1 MDCQVDGVWQSMTR
15 IAPAPI
21 ASMPVLVADDEG
33 VTRHFLDAT
42 LRSWG
47 YAVTLARDGN
57 EAWAALASESGPALA
72 IIDWMMPGLD
82 GLELCRRLRARQ
94 DRYVYVL
101 LLSGRGDKGD
111 VVLGLDAGADDY
123 IVKPFQLD
131 ELQARLR
138 SGCRILDL
146 EGKLRTRATRDP
158 LTGLWTRGAILDQL
172 DRELERARRGH
183 TAVGVMM
190 ADIDSFKSINDSY
203 GHSAGDLVLSEA
215 ARRIRTALRPYD
227 SVGRVGG
234 EEFLVLLPDCDAA
247 IAYAVAERVRTN
259 ISCEPF
265 YVEGA
270 SLTVTV
276 SIGITVNRQAP
287 EADGA
292 VLMRRADQ
300 ALYRAKATGRD
311 RVAGST
317 PPPR

>member
-1 MDCQVDGVWQSMTR
+1 MIRVVT
-15 IAPAPI
+15 APTPLMPI
-21 ASMPVLVADDEG
+21 LVADDEG

-47 YAVTLARDGN
+47 YSVTMARDGN
-57 EAWAALASESGPALA
+57 EAWSALASDTGPSLA
-72 IIDWMMPGLD
+72 IIDWMMPGVD
-82 GLELCRRLRARQ
+82 GLELCRRLRARH

-101 LLSGRGDKGD
+101 LLSGRGEKGD
-111 VVLGLDAGADDY
+111 VVVGLDSGADDY
-123 IVKPFQLD
+123 IVKPFELE

-172 DRELERARRGH
+172 DRELERARRSA

-190 ADIDSFKSINDSY
+190 ADIDAFKSINDSY

-247 IAYAVAERVRTN
+247 IANMVAERVRAS
-259 ISCEPF
+259 ISGEPF
-265 YVEGA
+265 RVEEA
-270 SLTVTV
+270 NLTVTV

-292 VLMRRADQ
+292 LLMRRADQ
-300 ALYRAKATGRD
+300 ALYRAKDTGRN